1 MGDGPLRDSLQELS
15 KKMHIETFGRICG
28 HREDIH
34 DVINLMDMAVLCSLH
49 GGVPTSGLE
58 ALAMG
63 KAAVGTKVCAIAE
76 VLRQDALSILVE
88 PEEPRSDP

>member
-1 MGDGPLRDSLQELS
+1 
-15 KKMHIETFGRICG
+15 MHIEKFIRICG
-28 HREDIH
+28 EREDIYE
-34 DVINLMDMAVLCSLH
+34 VMNIMDMVVLGSLH